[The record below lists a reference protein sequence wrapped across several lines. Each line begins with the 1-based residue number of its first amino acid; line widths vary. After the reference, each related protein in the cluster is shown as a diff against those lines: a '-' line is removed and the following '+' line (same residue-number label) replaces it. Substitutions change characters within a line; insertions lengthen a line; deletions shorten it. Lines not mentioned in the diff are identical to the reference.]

1 MYYKKF
7 KVIIKDFCP
16 EGRLLFRI
24 LSINTKSFTNKHI
37 TMKKLLLVLA
47 IGSFAA
53 CNGSSSTDTK
63 VDSVATT
70 AKDSVTAI
78 ADSAK
83 AKIDST
89 ASAAKDSVKSKVDS
103 AAKKK

>member
-1 MYYKKF
+1 M
-7 KVIIKDFCP
+7 
-16 EGRLLFRI
+16 GLLFYN
-24 LSINTKSFTNKHI
+24 LCINTKSFINKHI

-53 CNGSSSTDTK
+53 CNGSASTENK
-63 VDSVATT
+63 VDSAATT
-70 AKDSVTAI
+70 AKDSVTAV

-89 ASAAKDSVKSKVDS
+89 ATAAKDSVKSKVDS
-103 AAKKK
+103 AAKK

>member
-1 MYYKKF
+1 VYYKKF
-7 KVIIKDFCP
+7 KLIIKYFCQ
-16 EGRLLFRI
+16 EGRLLFPV

-53 CNGSSSTDTK
+53 CNGSSSTETK
-63 VDSVATT
+63 VDSAATT
-70 AKDSVTAI
+70 AKDSVNTM